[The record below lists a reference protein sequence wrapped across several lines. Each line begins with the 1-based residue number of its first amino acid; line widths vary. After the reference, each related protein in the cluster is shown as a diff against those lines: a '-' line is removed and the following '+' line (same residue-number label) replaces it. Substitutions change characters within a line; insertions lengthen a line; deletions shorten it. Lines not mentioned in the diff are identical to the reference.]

1 MNMALEMEQAVVRR
15 SGRVVLQVDE
25 LRVEKGG
32 MLAVAGPNGA
42 GKSTLLAA
50 AGLLLPLSAGRVRL
64 FGREDD
70 TLAQRRRVSLV
81 LQDGLFFSGSVRDN
95 VMLPLRLR
103 KLNNRQSIRR
113 VEETLALFGIEQL
126 AERPIQSLSGG
137 ERQRA
142 SLARALVTA
151 PEILLL
157 DEPFSPLDQLSR
169 KTLLREL
176 SAIIRACGMT
186 ALLVSHHFEEAAWF
200 AEHIAVLSNGK
211 VIQQGSLTEVIR
223 RPVDEEVARLVGYD
237 NLLSGNL
244 TSDKTAVWLSDRWA
258 FPALGLPEIS
268 GRKLACVFSA
278 NAVSLGKKPDSQAV
292 CLGDGEI
299 KRVIAGVNGKIVE
312 VACDGVTL
320 QAALAV
326 NTICTAGKTM
336 TVWVD
341 PDAVRYVCGKRK
353 EED

>member
-15 SGRVVLQVDE
+15 NGRVVLQVDE

-32 MLAVAGPNGA
+32 ILAVAGPNGA

-50 AGLLLPLSAGRVRL
+50 AGLLLPLFSGRVRL
-64 FGREDD
+64 FDRADD

-81 LQDGLFFSGSVRDN
+81 LQDGLFFNGSVRDN

-103 KLNNRQSIRR
+103 KLNSRQSVQR
-113 VEETLALFGIEQL
+113 VDETLAMFGIEQL

-169 KTLLREL
+169 KMLLREL
-176 SAIIRACGMT
+176 STIIRAYGMT

-200 AEHIAVLSNGK
+200 AERIAVLSNGK
-211 VIQQGSLTEVIR
+211 IIQQGSLAEVIK
-223 RPVDEEVARLVGYD
+223 RPVDEAVARLVGYD
-237 NLLSGNL
+237 NLLSGKL
-244 TSDKTAVWLSDRWA
+244 TKDKTAVWLSDRWA
-258 FPALGLPEIS
+258 FPVSELPEIS
-268 GRKLACVFSA
+268 GGKLACVFSA
-278 NAVSLGKKPDSQAV
+278 NAVLLGKKPDSQAV

-312 VACDGVTL
+312 IDCDGVVL
-320 QAALAV
+320 QAALAE
-326 NTICTAGKTM
+326 NTVCPAGKTM

-341 PDAVRYVCGKRK
+341 QNAVRYVGGKRK